1 MLTLG
6 LPLTCIAWVG
16 ILGNRLWK
24 GIKNVKVTFLTAKII
39 FFLNLSQHTQAIC
52 VFCHLKLSQSLND
65 KELKIIV
72 QQNLHLKLCRTLHI
86 GNKGRND
93 QSNPPPINGLDN
105 ISTTILWGVLIKSK
119 NPAYFN
125 FAPQG
130 WSWIPRNYCGVLRFR
145 L

>member
-1 MLTLG
+1 MKG
-6 LPLTCIAWVG
+6 HKECKSHLP
-16 ILGNRLWK
+16 NS
-24 GIKNVKVTFLTAKII
+24 KNN

-52 VFCHLKLSQSLND
+52 VFCRLKLSQSLND

-105 ISTTILWGVLIKSK
+105 ISTTIL
-119 NPAYFN
+119 
-125 FAPQG
+125 
-130 WSWIPRNYCGVLRFR
+130 
-145 L
+145 